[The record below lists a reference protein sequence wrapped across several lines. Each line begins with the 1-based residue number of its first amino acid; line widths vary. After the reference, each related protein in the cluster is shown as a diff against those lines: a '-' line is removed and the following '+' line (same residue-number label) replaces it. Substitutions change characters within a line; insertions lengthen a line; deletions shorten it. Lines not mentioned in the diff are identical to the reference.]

1 MQQQLGQQSNNMM
14 QMMGAQ
20 MGNPSQQQQFGS
32 NSFTQGSGMSSAAG
46 NALLNRFGGLSSQF
60 SDPQQQSTASSLLG
74 GNRSFLD
81 SALGNDLFSGFSQQQ
96 GSGGIQSNL
105 RQFGMADD
113 LLQRRL
119 SLGLGGSGNGGGMNN
134 NSTLQQQLNNMSGGG
149 GGGGSGGWG
158 GNGPSSNSMFAGL
171 DQFQGTDTSNL
182 EGLMASQLQQQQQ
195 QQQLSLQQQL
205 MLAAQQQGDN
215 LRRSSLGG
223 TGAGGM
229 DPSFGLQLS
238 MMGQQQQSMGA
249 GLDMSSPQHQQLMQ
263 LQRQQESQNDQSDH
277 EESELSGKAR
287 PVASAGDDGKK
298 TRKKKAKTFPEKLM
312 QAITSHGE
320 EDAVAWLPDGK
331 SFVIVN
337 DDLFVEQVLNNVF
350 KESKYTS
357 FVRKL
362 HRWGF
367 VRLTSGTGTDCF
379 HHPLFQRGRRDL
391 ASKITCTPRDKEGN
405 LKTPHRNMKP
415 PSLAGVERFIRQK
428 ADAAVAI
435 AEAKARH
442 RDSDQGDSVPLRS
455 TSGLA
460 SHQSSI
466 PSQLVMEGL
475 DKPPEPLG
483 IGGRPMTGDT
493 GGMRKEIVKSIGDNE
508 SGQAKAPFHMAG
520 ERANV

>member
-1 MQQQLGQQSNNMM
+1 M

-20 MGNPSQQQQFGS
+20 MANQSQQQHFGS
-32 NSFTQGSGMSSAAG
+32 NSITQGSGMSSATG
-46 NALLNRFGGLSSQF
+46 NALLSRFGGLSSQF
-60 SDPQQQSTASSLLG
+60 TDPQHQPTAASLLG

-81 SALGNDLFSGFSQQQ
+81 SALGNELFSGFSQQQ
-96 GSGGIQSNL
+96 GSGGIQTNL
-105 RQFGMADD
+105 RQFGMADE
-113 LLQRRL
+113 LFQRRL
-119 SLGLGGSGNGGGMNN
+119 SLGLGGGGNGGEMNN
-134 NSTLQQQLNNMSGGG
+134 KSTLQHQLNNMSGGG
-149 GGGGSGGWG
+149 DRGGWG
-158 GNGPSSNSMFAGL
+158 NGTSGNPMFAGL
-171 DQFQGTDTSNL
+171 DQFQGADTSHM
-182 EGLMASQLQQQQQ
+182 GGVMATQIHQQQQ
-195 QQQLSLQQQL
+195 QQQLTLQQQL
-205 MLAAQQQGDN
+205 MLAAQQQGEN
-215 LRRSSLGG
+215 LRRGSFGG

-238 MMGQQQQSMGA
+238 MMAQQPQQATGT
-249 GLDMSSPQHQQLMQ
+249 GIDMLSPQHQQLMQ
-263 LQRQQESQNDQSDH
+263 IQQHQEPQNDQCDH

-287 PVASAGDDGKK
+287 QVAPAGDEGKK

-428 ADAAVAI
+428 ADAAVAM

-442 RDSDQGDSVPLRS
+442 RGPDQGDSVPLRS

-460 SHQSSI
+460 SQQSSVT
-466 PSQLVMEGL
+466 SQLTVNVEGL
-475 DKPPEPLG
+475 DKPMEPVG
-483 IGGRPMTGDT
+483 TGGHPMTSNA
-493 GGMRKEIVKSIGDNE
+493 GGMREMVKSIGLE
-508 SGQAKAPFHMAG
+508 SEGAQAKAPIHMTLG
-520 ERANV
+520 PGKRANV